1 MNCTRKLKADF
12 HIHTQEDPQDRIRY
26 TAKELIDYAS
36 HRGFD
41 VLAITNHNVVTHSR
55 GLREYAQ
62 RKGILLIPGIEV
74 SVSKKHVILL
84 NREDFDPNQT
94 KTLENIRQYRR
105 DDSLIIAPHP
115 YFPILQGLRSSLD
128 KAIDIF
134 DAIEYTHFYFKGI
147 NFNRKAERKA
157 ARFDL
162 PLLGVSDAHFLC
174 QVGTTYSLIEA
185 EKNVPSVIRAIKKK
199 RIEIISSPMRF
210 TSSNVLLGLRHLRGQ
225 VFNHKYW
232 FKSKC

>member
-12 HIHTQEDPQDRIRY
+12 HIHTQEDPKDRIRY
-26 TAKELIDYAS
+26 TAGELIDYAS

-41 VLAITNHNVVTHSR
+41 VLAITNHDIVTYSR
-55 GLREYAQ
+55 GLREYAH

-84 NREDFDPNQT
+84 NAVAFNPNQT
-94 KTLENIRQYRR
+94 KTLEDIRQYRN
-105 DDSLIIAPHP
+105 DDSLILAPHP
-115 YFPILQGLRSSLD
+115 YFPIFQGLRSSLD

-157 ARFDL
+157 ARFNL
-162 PLLGVSDAHFLC
+162 PLLGVSDAHFLW

-185 EKNVPSVIRAIKKK
+185 EKNIPSVISAIKKK

-210 TSSNVLLGLRHLRGQ
+210 TSSNVLLGLRHLAGQ
-225 VFNHKYW
+225 VFNHRYW
-232 FKSKC
+232 FETGC

>member
-12 HIHTQEDPQDRIRY
+12 HIHTQEDLQDRIRY
-26 TAKELIDYAS
+26 TARELIDYAS

-41 VLAITNHNVVTHSR
+41 VLAVTNHNVVTYSR
-55 GLREYAQ
+55 ELREYAHS
-62 RKGILLIPGIEV
+62 KGILLIPGIEI
-74 SVSKKHVILL
+74 SVERKHVILL
-84 NREDFDPNQT
+84 NREDFDPSQT
-94 KTLENIRQYRR
+94 KTLEDIRQYRN

-157 ARFDL
+157 ARFNL
-162 PLLGVSDAHFLC
+162 PLLGVSDAHFLW

-185 EKNVPSVIRAIKKK
+185 EKNVQSVIRAIKKK

-210 TSSNVLLGLRHLRGQ
+210 TSPNVLLGLRHLAGQ

-232 FKSKC
+232 FKK

>member
-1 MNCTRKLKADF
+1 MSYKRKLKADF
-12 HIHTQEDPQDRIRY
+12 HIHTQEDPKDRIRY
-26 TAKELIDYAS
+26 SARELIDYAS
-36 HRGFD
+36 HRRFD
-41 VLAITNHNVVTHSR
+41 VLAITNHNVVTYSR
-55 GLREYAQ
+55 ELREYAR

-74 SVSKKHVILL
+74 SVERKHVILL
-84 NREDFDPNQT
+84 NREDFSRDQT
-94 KTLENIRQYRR
+94 KTLEDIRQYRD

-115 YFPILQGLRSSLD
+115 YFPIFQGLRSSLD
-128 KAIDIF
+128 RAIDIF

-157 ARFDL
+157 ARFNL
-162 PLLGVSDAHFLC
+162 PLLGVSDAHFLW

-185 EKNVPSVIRAIKKK
+185 EKDIRSVIRAIKKK

-210 TSSNVLLGLRHLRGQ
+210 TSSNVGLGLRHLAGQ

-232 FKSKC
+232 FKTGC

>member
-12 HIHTQEDPQDRIRY
+12 HIHTQEDPKDRIRY
-26 TAKELIDYAS
+26 TARELIDYAS

-41 VLAITNHNVVTHSR
+41 VLAITNHNVVTYSR
-55 GLREYAQ
+55 GLREYAHS
-62 RKGILLIPGIEV
+62 RGILLIPGIEV
-74 SVSKKHVILL
+74 SVEGKHVIVL
-84 NREDFDPNQT
+84 NREDFDPSQT
-94 KTLENIRQYRR
+94 KTLEDIRQYRR
-105 DDSLIIAPHP
+105 NDSLIIAPHP

-134 DAIEYTHFYFKGI
+134 DAIEYTHFYFKRI
-147 NFNRKAERKA
+147 NFNRKAEQKA
-157 ARFDL
+157 TSFNL
-162 PLLGVSDAHFLC
+162 PLVGVSDAHFLR

-185 EKNVPSVIRAIKKK
+185 EKNTQSVIHAIKKK

-210 TSSNVLLGLRHLRGQ
+210 TSSNILLGLRHLTGQ

-232 FKSKC
+232 FKK